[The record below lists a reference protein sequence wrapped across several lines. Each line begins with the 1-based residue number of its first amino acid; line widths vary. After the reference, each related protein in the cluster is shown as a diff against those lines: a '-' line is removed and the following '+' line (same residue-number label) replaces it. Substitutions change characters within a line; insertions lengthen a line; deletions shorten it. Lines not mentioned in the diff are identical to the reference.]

1 MAAER
6 IDIRDGLRSSG
17 DIIRLSSRTA
27 EQKWGRADIP
37 EPVQINPKD
46 SPRTL
51 WLLVPL
57 MGLIVGIHLFRLV
70 QKTRRRK

>member
-1 MAAER
+1 MATH
-6 IDIRDGLRSSG
+6 SYH
-17 DIIRLSSRTA
+17 
-27 EQKWGRADIP
+27 IP
-37 EPVQINPKD
+37 PPVEVKPND

-51 WLLVPL
+51 LLLVPL